1 MSFDHGEFA
10 RQEAQRQAE
19 ASRRNRLQQE
29 QFMRT
34 QQEQHRQFQQQ
45 QEQHRQFQQQMAANA
60 SQRARRQA
68 EPRVHEGRG
77 DSFAPPTG
85 SRRGWRSDAEQEQV
99 RDQRVST
106 TPRGLVPKFRRS
118 RIGQVRGIDSHQTR
132 TNTGTIV
139 QFRLE
144 AFDQDQGRLPSVPV
158 RIRGEQAIGFAAEG
172 EWVEMC
178 GSVRGGRLRGRKGH
192 NHSTG
197 ATYRSRWA
205 NLGLVAIFVAI
216 ALFVGGLYLGYRS
229 VRDRED
235 EFGGGRMVGAGGEL
249 PDAQGE
255 LPAAQGELPSAELPD
270 NGGGAGGNGQPTPA
284 PTAPA
289 SFDRGDPDSSS
300 LPPEH
305 QARKL
310 GGAADRVHQEVER
323 AQRPW
328 QEVVGN
334 VVGQVEGLPTEHRY
348 EVISRSASLLA
359 SVQSCIATGDTWQ
372 TCAEADMGPVAG
384 IPPEWTAANLAGI
397 DAQHGTNLFAETLAC
412 VEGGQTWATCAEVA
426 YLRWAATTT
435 PTTPGT

>member
-34 QQEQHRQFQQQ
+34 QQEQNRQFQQQ
-45 QEQHRQFQQQMAANA
+45 QEQYRQFQQQLAANA
-60 SQRARRQA
+60 SQRARREA

-85 SRRGWRSDAEQEQV
+85 SRRGWHSDAEQDQV

-172 EWVEMC
+172 DRVEMC

-255 LPAAQGELPSAELPD
+255 LPSPELPRRD
-270 NGGGAGGNGQPTPA
+270 GGRPGGNGQVSRT

-289 SFDRGDPDSSS
+289 SFDRGDPESSS
-300 LPPEH
+300 LPWEH
-305 QARKL
+305 LASSL

-323 AQRPW
+323 TRRPW
-328 QEVVGN
+328 QDVVGS
-334 VVGQVEGLPTEHRY
+334 VVGEVQGLPAEQRAN
-348 EVISRSASLLA
+348 VIAESPSLLT
-359 SVQSCIATGDTWQ
+359 SVQSCIAAGGTWQ
-372 TCAEADMGPVAG
+372 TCAESVVGPVAG
-384 IPPEWTAANLAGI
+384 IRTELTVGNLQSI
-397 DAQHGTNLFAETLAC
+397 DIQHGTNLFAETLAC
-412 VEGGQTWATCAEVA
+412 VEGGQTWATCAEDA

-435 PTTPGT
+435 PTTPRT